1 MAKGFTN
8 LDTANAV
15 ETAKAIAEGHF
26 SALEACD
33 AAIDRIE
40 QRNGAMNAVI
50 IQDFD
55 RAREK
60 ANKLD
65 KSRVAGD
72 HCPLLGVPMTVKESI
87 DVEGLPSSWGFPASA
102 SNIAERDSIAAKRL
116 KSAGAI
122 ILGKTNVPVALADWQ
137 SDSPVYGRTVNPY
150 DHTRSPGGSSG
161 GAAVAL
167 ATGMVPLEVGS
178 DIGGSVRIP
187 AHFCGVFGHKATY
200 GIIPMKG
207 HEYPGADAL
216 PPELAV
222 LGPLA
227 RSAGDLAV
235 TLDVLA
241 GSVDTSPYALMLPA
255 APRKSLSEYR
265 VLVLDAHPAIETDRM
280 ISEPLNMLAE
290 NLEDVGASVVREV
303 EGMPN
308 LAVAHS
314 SYRHMLLSIITRDM
328 PGGTPVD
335 AHGWMDLKDQQMR
348 CARQWNKMFKHV
360 DVVLTPPFGVVAF
373 PHNDNPDWSARR
385 LIING
390 KEEPYGTQVAWPGLA
405 TFPGLPA
412 TVAPIGHTDIGLPI
426 GVQIVGASYNDHTTI
441 EFATLLEREGLTLTA
456 LRTME

>member
-1 MAKGFTN
+1 MAKSFTN
-8 LDTANAV
+8 LDTATAV
-15 ETAKAIAEGHF
+15 ETAKAIAGGYV

-40 QRNGAMNAVI
+40 RRNEAVNAVI

-55 RAREK
+55 RARDN
-60 ANKLD
+60 ASKLD
-65 KSRVAGD
+65 KFRAAGD
-72 HCPLLGVPMTVKESI
+72 QRSLLGVPMTVKESI

-102 SNIAERDSIAAKRL
+102 SNFAERDSVATYRL

-122 ILGKTNVPVALADWQ
+122 ILGKTNIPVALADWQ

-150 DHTRSPGGSSG
+150 DHARSPGGSSG
-161 GAAVAL
+161 GAAAAL
-167 ATGMVPLEVGS
+167 ATGMIPLEVGS

-187 AHFCGVFGHKATY
+187 AHFCGVFGHKSTY

-207 HEYPGADAL
+207 HEYPGADAM

-227 RSAGDLAV
+227 RSAGDLAIA
-235 TLDVLA
+235 LDVLT
-241 GSVDTSPYALMLPA
+241 GPLDTSPYALTLPV
-255 APRKSLSEYR
+255 APQKPLSEYR
-265 VLVLDAHPAIETDRM
+265 VLVLDEHPAIETDRM
-280 ISEPLNMLAE
+280 INEPLNLLAE
-290 NLEDVGASVVREV
+290 NLENVRVSIIREV
-303 EGMPN
+303 KGTPD
-308 LAVAHS
+308 LAAAHS

-348 CARQWNKMFKHV
+348 CARQWNEVFKHV
-360 DVVLTPPFGVVAF
+360 DVVLTPPFGVTAF
-373 PHNDNPDWSARR
+373 PHDDNPDWGARR
-385 LIING
+385 LVINS

-412 TVAPIGHTDIGLPI
+412 TVAPIGYTDSGLPI

-441 EFATLLEREGLTLTA
+441 EFASLLEREGLTGSA
-456 LRTME
+456 LYNAG

>member
-1 MAKGFTN
+1 MAKSFTDLN
-8 LDTANAV
+8 IANAT
-15 ETAKAIAEGHF
+15 ETAKAIAEGHV

-33 AAIDRIE
+33 AAIERIE
-40 QRNGAMNAVI
+40 QRNDAVNAVI

-55 RAREK
+55 CARENAK
-60 ANKLD
+60 MLD
-65 KSRVAGD
+65 ESRIAD
-72 HCPLLGVPMTVKESI
+72 DPRPLLGVPMTVKESI

-102 SNIAERDSIAAKRL
+102 SNVAECDSIAAQRL

-122 ILGKTNVPVALADWQ
+122 ILGKTNIPVALADWQ
-137 SDSPVYGRTVNPY
+137 SDSPVYGRTMNPY
-150 DHTRSPGGSSG
+150 DYTRSPGGSSG
-161 GAAVAL
+161 GAAAAL

-187 AHFCGVFGHKATY
+187 AHFCGVFGHKSTY

-207 HEYPGADAL
+207 HNYPGADAL

-235 TLDVLA
+235 ALDVLA
-241 GSVDTSPYALMLPA
+241 GPPDTSPYALTLPV
-255 APRKSLSEYR
+255 APQKPLSEYR

-280 ISEPLNMLAE
+280 ISEPLNLLAE
-290 NLEDVGASVVREV
+290 KLEHAGVSIVRNV
-303 EGMPN
+303 DGMPD
-308 LAVAHS
+308 LSAAHS
-314 SYRHMLLSIITRDM
+314 NYRHMLLSIITRDM

-348 CARQWNKMFKHV
+348 CARQWNEVFKHV
-360 DVVLTPPFGVVAF
+360 DVVLSPPFGVAAF

-390 KEEPYGTQVAWPGLA
+390 REEPYGTQVAWPGLA

-412 TVAPIGHTDIGLPI
+412 TVAPIGLSDAGLPV
-426 GVQIVGASYNDHTTI
+426 GVQIMGGSYCDHTTI
-441 EFATLLEREGLTLTA
+441 EFASLLEREGFTQSA
-456 LRTME
+456 LQ